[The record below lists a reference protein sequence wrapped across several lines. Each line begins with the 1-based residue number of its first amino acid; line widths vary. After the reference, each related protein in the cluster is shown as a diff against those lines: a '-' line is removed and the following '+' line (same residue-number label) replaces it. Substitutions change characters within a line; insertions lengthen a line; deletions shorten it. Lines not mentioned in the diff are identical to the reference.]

1 MKGDDAK
8 EREGV
13 NNVKGEG
20 GKKVKNYEEEEEEEK
35 KEEELKNEKVGG
47 KRDE

>member
-1 MKGDDAK
+1 M
-8 EREGV
+8 
-13 NNVKGEG
+13 KGEG